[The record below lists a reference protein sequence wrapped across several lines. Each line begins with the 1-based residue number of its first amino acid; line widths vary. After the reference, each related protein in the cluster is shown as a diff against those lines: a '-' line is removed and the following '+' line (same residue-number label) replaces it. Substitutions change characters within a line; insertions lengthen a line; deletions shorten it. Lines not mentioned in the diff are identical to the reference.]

1 MTRIPEYVNEILQ
14 ALERGGHEAWCVGGC
29 VRDRFLGR
37 EPQDWDVTTSARPE
51 QTMALFGDRAEAT
64 GLRHGTVTVRCGTER
79 VEVTTFRRDG
89 TYRDHR
95 RPETVAF
102 TDSLTEDLR
111 RRDFT
116 VNAMAMDRH
125 GVVCDPFGGQE
136 DLARGVLRCVGTAEE
151 RLREDALRI
160 LRGLRFSACLGLV
173 PEAETEAAMHRCAPL
188 LADIAPE
195 RIWEEL
201 RRLLCG
207 AWAAETLRRFPDV
220 LAVFW
225 PETAAMVGFEQHSR
239 HHCYDVWE
247 HTLHALAAVPGETV
261 LRCTVLLHDVG
272 KPTCFTLDS
281 AGNGHFPGHP
291 EQGAVLADA
300 MLRRLRVDNR
310 TRETVVRLVRWHDR
324 NIPRTPAG
332 IGRALSELGEE
343 DLRRL
348 LEIKRADN
356 LAQARQDL
364 LGEIRLAGEILDR
377 LVEENAC
384 VRINQLAVRGGD
396 LAELGLA
403 GAQIGRTLRALLDA
417 VLDGAVPNT
426 REALM
431 QYARNMNHETV

>member
-1 MTRIPEYVNEILQ
+1 MDGIPAYVDEILWT
-14 ALERGGHEAWCVGGC
+14 LERGGYAAWCVGGC
-29 VRDRFLGR
+29 VRDRLLGR
-37 EPQDWDVTTSARPE
+37 DPQDWDVTTSARPE
-51 QTMALFGDRAEAT
+51 QTMAVFGARALPT
-64 GLRHGTVTVRCGTER
+64 GLRHGTVTVRCGAER

-89 TYRDHR
+89 AYRDHR
-95 RPETVAF
+95 RPETVTF
-102 TDSLTEDLR
+102 TDSLAEDLR

-116 VNAMAMDRH
+116 VNAMAMDRQ
-125 GVVCDPFGGQE
+125 GMVRDPFGGRE
-136 DLARGVLRCVGTAEE
+136 DLANGVLRCVGTAED

-173 PEAETEAAMHRCAPL
+173 PEAETETAMHRCAPL

-207 AWAAETLRRFPDV
+207 AWAPEALRCFPDA

-225 PETAAMVGFEQHSR
+225 PETAAMVGFDQHSR

-261 LRCTVLLHDVG
+261 LRCAVLLHDVG
-272 KPTCFTLDS
+272 KPACFTLDP

-291 EQGAVLADA
+291 EQGAVLADD
-300 MLRRLRVDNR
+300 MLRRLRVDKR

-324 NIPRTPAG
+324 NIPRTSAG

-348 LEIKRADN
+348 LAIKRADN

-364 LGEIRLAGEILDR
+364 LGEIRLAEEILDR
-377 LVEENAC
+377 LVAEGAC
-384 VRINQLAVRGGD
+384 VRIDQLAVRGGD
-396 LAELGLA
+396 LAELGLK
-403 GAQIGRTLRALLDA
+403 GADVGRMLRMLLDA
-417 VLDGAVPNT
+417 VLDGTVPNT

-431 QYARNMNHETV
+431 QYTRNTMEETL

>member
-1 MTRIPEYVNEILQ
+1 MDGIPAYVDEILWT
-14 ALERGGHEAWCVGGC
+14 LERGGYAAWCVGGC
-29 VRDRFLGR
+29 VRDRLLGR

-51 QTMALFGDRAEAT
+51 QTMALFGARALPT
-64 GLRHGTVTVRCGTER
+64 GLRHGTVTVRCGAER

-89 TYRDHR
+89 AYRDHR
-95 RPETVAF
+95 WPETVTF

-116 VNAMAMDRH
+116 VNAMAMDRQ
-125 GVVCDPFGGQE
+125 GTLRDPFGGRE
-136 DLARGVLRCVGTAEE
+136 DLANGVLRCVGAAEE

-173 PEAETEAAMHRCAPL
+173 PEAETAAAMHRCAPL
-188 LADIAPE
+188 LRDIAPE

-207 AWAAETLRRFPDV
+207 PWASEALRCFPDV
-220 LAVFW
+220 VAVFW
-225 PETAAMVGFEQHSR
+225 PEMAAMVGFDQHSR

-261 LRCTVLLHDVG
+261 LRCAVLLHDVG
-272 KPTCFTLDS
+272 KPACFTLDP

-291 EQGAVLADA
+291 EQGAVLADD
-300 MLRRLRVDNR
+300 MLRRLRVDNC

-324 NIPRTPAG
+324 NIPRTSAG

-348 LEIKRADN
+348 LAIKRADN

-377 LVEENAC
+377 LVAEGAC
-384 VRINQLAVRGGD
+384 VRIDQLAVRGGD
-396 LAELGLA
+396 LAELGLK
-403 GAQIGRTLRALLDA
+403 GADVGRMLRMLLDA
-417 VLDGAVPNT
+417 VLDGTVPNT

-431 QYARNMNHETV
+431 QYTRNTMEETL

>member
-1 MTRIPEYVNEILQ
+1 MDGIPAYVDEILWT
-14 ALERGGHEAWCVGGC
+14 LERGGYAAWCVGGC

-51 QTMALFGDRAEAT
+51 QTMALFGARALPT
-64 GLRHGTVTVRCGTER
+64 GLRHGTVTVCCGAER
-79 VEVTTFRRDG
+79 VEVTTFRQDG
-89 TYRDHR
+89 AYRDHR
-95 RPETVAF
+95 RPETVTF

-116 VNAMAMDRH
+116 VNAMAMDRQ
-125 GVVCDPFGGQE
+125 GAVRDPFGGRE
-136 DLARGVLRCVGTAEE
+136 DLANGVLRCVGAAEE

-173 PEAETEAAMHRCAPL
+173 PEAETAAAMHRCAPL
-188 LADIAPE
+188 LTDIAPE

-207 AWAAETLRRFPDV
+207 AWAAEALRQFPDV

-225 PETAAMVGFEQHSR
+225 PETAAMVGFDQHSR

-272 KPTCFTLDS
+272 KPACFTLDP

-291 EQGAVLADA
+291 EQGAVLADD

-324 NIPRTPAG
+324 NIPRTSAG

-364 LGEIRLAGEILDR
+364 LGEICLAGEILDR
-377 LVEENAC
+377 LLAEGAC
-384 VRINQLAVRGGD
+384 VRIDQLAVRGGD
-396 LAELGLA
+396 LVELGLK
-403 GAQIGRTLRALLDA
+403 GAAVGRMLRMLLDA
-417 VLDGAVPNT
+417 VLDGTVPNT

-431 QYARNMNHETV
+431 QYTRNTMEETL

>member
-1 MTRIPEYVNEILQ
+1 MSGIPEYVDEIIQ
-14 ALERGGHEAWCVGGC
+14 TLEHGGYEAWCVGGC
-29 VRDRFLGR
+29 VRDRILGC
-37 EPQDWDVTTSARPE
+37 EPQDWDVTASARPE
-51 QTMALFGDRAEAT
+51 QTMALFGERAEAT

-89 TYRDHR
+89 AYRDHR
-95 RPETVAF
+95 RPETVTF

-116 VNAMAMDRH
+116 VNAMAMDRR
-125 GVVCDPFGGQE
+125 GTVRDPFGGRK
-136 DLARGVLRCVGTAEE
+136 DLESGILRCVGTAEE

-173 PEAETEAAMHRCAPL
+173 PEAETEAAMHRCASL
-188 LADIAPE
+188 LEDIAPE

-207 AWAAETLRRFPDV
+207 PWAAEVLRRFPDV

-225 PETAAMVGFEQHSR
+225 PETAAMVGFDQHSR

-261 LRCTVLLHDVG
+261 LRCTALLHDVG
-272 KPTCFTLDS
+272 KPVCFTLDS

-310 TRETVVRLVRWHDR
+310 TREAVVRLVRWHDR
-324 NIPRTPAG
+324 NIPRTDAG

-348 LEIKRADN
+348 LAIKRADN

-377 LVEENAC
+377 LVADGAC
-384 VRINQLAVRGGD
+384 VRIDQLAVRGGD

-403 GAQIGRTLRALLDA
+403 GVQIGRTLRALLDA
-417 VLDGAVPNT
+417 VLDGTVPND
-426 REALM
+426 RESLM
-431 QYARNMNHETV
+431 QYARKIMEETV

>member
-1 MTRIPEYVNEILQ
+1 MDGIPAYVDEILWT
-14 ALERGGHEAWCVGGC
+14 LERGGYAAWCVGGC
-29 VRDRFLGR
+29 VRDRLLGR
-37 EPQDWDVTTSARPE
+37 DPQDWDVTTSARPE
-51 QTMALFGDRAEAT
+51 QTMALFGARALPT
-64 GLRHGTVTVRCGTER
+64 GLRHGTVTIRCGAER

-89 TYRDHR
+89 AYRDHR
-95 RPETVAF
+95 RPETVTF

-116 VNAMAMDRH
+116 VNAMAMDRQ
-125 GVVCDPFGGQE
+125 GTLRDPFGGRE
-136 DLARGVLRCVGTAEE
+136 DLANGVLRCVGAAEE

-173 PEAETEAAMHRCAPL
+173 PEAETAAAMHRCAPL

-207 AWAAETLRRFPDV
+207 AWAPEALRCFPDV
-220 LAVFW
+220 VAVFW
-225 PETAAMVGFEQHSR
+225 PEMAAMVGFDQHSR

-261 LRCTVLLHDVG
+261 LRCAVLLHDVG
-272 KPTCFTLDS
+272 KPACFTLDP

-291 EQGAVLADA
+291 EQGAVLADD

-324 NIPRTPAG
+324 NIPRTSAG

-348 LEIKRADN
+348 LAIKRADN

-364 LGEIRLAGEILDR
+364 LGEIRLAEEILDR
-377 LVEENAC
+377 LVAEGAC
-384 VRINQLAVRGGD
+384 VRIDQLAVRGGD
-396 LAELGLA
+396 LAELGLK
-403 GAQIGRTLRALLDA
+403 GADVGRMLRMLLDA
-417 VLDGAVPNT
+417 VLDGTVPNT

-431 QYARNMNHETV
+431 QYTRNTMEETL

>member
-1 MTRIPEYVNEILQ
+1 MDGIPAYVDEILWT
-14 ALERGGHEAWCVGGC
+14 LERGGYAAWCVGGC

-51 QTMALFGDRAEAT
+51 QTMALFGARALPT
-64 GLRHGTVTVRCGTER
+64 GLRHGTVTVCCGAER

-89 TYRDHR
+89 AYRDHR
-95 RPETVAF
+95 RPETVTF

-116 VNAMAMDRH
+116 VNAMAMDRQ
-125 GVVCDPFGGQE
+125 GAVRDPFGGRE
-136 DLARGVLRCVGTAEE
+136 DLANGVLRCVGAAEE

-173 PEAETEAAMHRCAPL
+173 PEAETAAAMHRCAPL
-188 LADIAPE
+188 LRDIAPE

-207 AWAAETLRRFPDV
+207 AWAAEALRQFSDV

-225 PETAAMVGFEQHSR
+225 PETAAMVGFDQHSR

-272 KPTCFTLDS
+272 KPACFTLDP

-291 EQGAVLADA
+291 EQGAVLADD

-324 NIPRTPAG
+324 NIPRTSAG

-343 DLRRL
+343 DLRLL

-377 LVEENAC
+377 LLAEGAC
-384 VRINQLAVRGGD
+384 VRVDQLAVRGGD
-396 LAELGLA
+396 LVELGLK
-403 GAQIGRTLRALLDA
+403 GAAVGRMLRMLLDA
-417 VLDGAVPNT
+417 VLDGTVPNT

-431 QYARNMNHETV
+431 QYTRNTMEETL

>member
-1 MTRIPEYVNEILQ
+1 MSGIPGYVDEILQ
-14 ALERGGHEAWCVGGC
+14 TLERGGHEAWCVGGC

-51 QTMALFGDRAEAT
+51 QTMELFGARAEAT

-89 TYRDHR
+89 AYRDHR
-95 RPETVAF
+95 RPESVAF

-125 GVVCDPFGGQE
+125 GTVCDPFGGQE
-136 DLARGVLRCVGTAEE
+136 DLAQGVLRCVGTAEE

-160 LRGLRFSACLGLV
+160 LRGLRFFACLDLV

-225 PETAAMVGFEQHSR
+225 PEIAAMVGFDQHSR

-272 KPTCFTLDS
+272 KPACFTLDP

-310 TRETVVRLVRWHDR
+310 TRETVVRLIRWHDR
-324 NIPRTPAG
+324 NIPRTDAG
-332 IGRALSELGEE
+332 IGHALSELGEE

-377 LVEENAC
+377 LVTKGAC
-384 VRINQLAVRGGD
+384 VRIDQLAVRGGD
-396 LAELGLA
+396 LAEMGLA

-417 VLDGAVPNT
+417 VLDGVVPNT

-431 QYARNMNHETV
+431 QYARNMNHETR

>member
-1 MTRIPEYVNEILQ
+1 MSGIPGYVNEILQ
-14 ALERGGHEAWCVGGC
+14 ALERGGYEAWCVGGC
-29 VRDRFLGR
+29 VRDRLLGR
-37 EPQDWDVTTSARPE
+37 DPQDWDVTTSARPE
-51 QTMALFGDRAEAT
+51 QTMAVFGDRAQPT
-64 GLRHGTVTVRCGTER
+64 GLRHGTVTVRCGAER

-89 TYRDHR
+89 IYRDHR
-95 RPETVAF
+95 RPETVIF

-116 VNAMAMDRH
+116 VNAMAMDRQ
-125 GVVCDPFGGQE
+125 GMVRDPFSGRE
-136 DLARGVLRCVGTAEE
+136 DLANGVLRCVGTAED

-160 LRGLRFSACLGLV
+160 LRGLRFFACLGLV

-207 AWAAETLRRFPDV
+207 PWAAEALRCFPDV
-220 LAVFW
+220 VAVFW
-225 PETAAMVGFEQHSR
+225 PEMAAMVGFDQHSR

-247 HTLHALAAVPGETV
+247 HTLHAMAAVPEETV
-261 LRCTVLLHDVG
+261 LRCTMLLHDVG
-272 KPTCFTLDS
+272 KPACFTMDA
-281 AGNGHFPGHP
+281 AGSGHFPGHP
-291 EQGAVLADA
+291 EQGAILVDT

-324 NIPRTPAG
+324 NIPRTSAG

-348 LEIKRADN
+348 LVIKRADN

-364 LGEIRLAGEILDR
+364 LGEIRLAEEILDR
-377 LVEENAC
+377 LVAEGAC
-384 VRINQLAVRGGD
+384 VRIDQLAVRGGD
-396 LAELGLA
+396 LAELGLK
-403 GAQIGRTLRALLDA
+403 GADVGRMLRMLLDA
-417 VLDGAVPNT
+417 VLDGTVPNT

-431 QYARNMNHETV
+431 QYARNTMEETL